1 MQDRPKFM
9 LGRATPS
16 SGQAQKR
23 RPKHE
28 RESTAG
34 PACEQ
39 EAKEKPLTYARPW
52 YGGKTKEAAGF
63 LLLNRDL
70 GSPNWRAGR

>member
-23 RPKHE
+23 PPKHE

-34 PACEQ
+34 PACE
-39 EAKEKPLTYARPW
+39 KLGFRRL
-52 YGGKTKEAAGF
+52 AAI
-63 LLLNRDL
+63 
-70 GSPNWRAGR
+70 PNYPQGHEYIMYIKYLPGASHTS